1 MILGWAASPR
11 LWILLNGLK
20 CSYLDV
26 FKVCDADIW
35 QLWGLQG
42 NKFPPVN
49 AITGDARL
57 QFLKKKFTAYWNYFF
72 QWIVMRLYRVSQPT
86 ESGFSNIYDTDR

>member
-1 MILGWAASPR
+1 MILGWAAPLR
-11 LWILLNGLK
+11 VWILFNGLR

-57 QFLKKKFTAYWNYFF
+57 QFLKKSSLLIEIIF
-72 QWIVMRLYRVSQPT
+72 SS
-86 ESGFSNIYDTDR
+86 ES